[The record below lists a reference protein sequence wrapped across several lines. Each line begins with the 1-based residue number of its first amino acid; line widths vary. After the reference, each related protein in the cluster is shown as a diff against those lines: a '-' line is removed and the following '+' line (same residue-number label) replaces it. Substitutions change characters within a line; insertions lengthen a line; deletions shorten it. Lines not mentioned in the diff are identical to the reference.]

1 MKITKNYN
9 FHSKTPAVLGVT
21 TLLALFIIHIC
32 DEKRV
37 QFAFQ
42 EEISIFG
49 VFFVFNALLENA
61 QKKVHKWSKT

>member
-21 TLLALFIIHIC
+21 TLLALFIVHIC

-42 EEISIFG
+42 EEISMLG
-49 VFFVFNALLENA
+49 
-61 QKKVHKWSKT
+61 KKFINGLKHDRFSS